1 MSCDQPPCEE
11 AVGQS
16 THFEIVYHQFT
27 AAISLLSSYL
37 FVTLF
42 ALLHLFQH
50 SNGERRNTLW
60 SYICQQVS
68 VCVSVC
74 IWLPN
79 TLTHTIALSDA
90 TGHPMLILPPNPHSP
105 AYALLCSAASF
116 LHLASSFNL
125 PVLFPLSSLASSL
138 GLKVGTWPIN
148 TTAGSPNP
156 GGGGGEHRERKRLTS
171 LHTDLHTLPPS
182 WLNPTLKPAA
192 NREWG
197 WSASQPM
204 ALATLRRALALS
216 LYSFQ

>member
-1 MSCDQPPCEE
+1 MVCELRMSCDQPPCEE

-60 SYICQQVS
+60 SYICQQVP

-79 TLTHTIALSDA
+79 MLTHTIALSDA
-90 TGHPMLILPPNPHSP
+90 TGHPMLILPSTPTLPPTLS
-105 AYALLCSAASF
+105 YALLPPSF
-116 LHLASSFNL
+116 
-125 PVLFPLSSLASSL
+125 
-138 GLKVGTWPIN
+138 
-148 TTAGSPNP
+148 
-156 GGGGGEHRERKRLTS
+156 TS
-171 LHTDLHTLPPS
+171 LPLLPPCFIPPFLARLKSGFES
-182 WLNPTLKPAA
+182 WNVA
-192 NREWG
+192 N
-197 WSASQPM
+197 
-204 ALATLRRALALS
+204 
-216 LYSFQ
+216 